1 MTWHYETTIAEVVHR
16 LRDDT
21 GESVWGVENRGFDA
35 DHDAARG
42 TESVLLPTG
51 ETEVLLVD
59 PLPGGFVLD
68 AVRAVHG
75 LTEAE
80 IHTLLRGCFAEL
92 AAVGDQASRLG
103 LDCFALDA
111 EGRPRLIPGVRH
123 RLETSVRRAIGE
135 LVYHAAYGSPWSEA
149 LLPVD
154 VALAERS
161 AQLRALVAD
170 LLDDDPVPP
179 SGGEAGVAAAVAEV
193 SAQLG
198 TLPAPV
204 PLPLVPA
211 SRDLDPAQAITARLR
226 AAPAQVPTPQ
236 GDAADRPGPGDV
248 GARPGERSGR
258 LGAAAALR
266 AAAASHARRSRS
278 RRGER
283 TCRSGRPPR
292 RPESTR
298 SSWWTRLRM
307 RGGPVRW
314 GIAASIIVAVLG
326 GLLVAWSTAETP
338 PAGPEQ
344 AAAQRPPAGSGDGAG
359 DEDPTDEDV
368 IDRLGD
374 LCAERARALGA
385 GDGDALAAL
394 TVPGSSAAAADEL
407 IDLSAYAGGTYTV
420 TVGDVTVVERTDT
433 GIRVAARMTS
443 SAESG
448 GQGERLA
455 AEDVVCTLTEHE
467 VAGGIAEVAEV

>member
-35 DHDAARG
+35 DHDATLG

-135 LVYHAAYGSPWSEA
+135 LIYHAAHGTPWAEA

-154 VALAERS
+154 VALAENS
-161 AQLRALVAD
+161 AELRDLVAG
-170 LLDDDPVPP
+170 LLDDDPIPR
-179 SGGEAGVAAAVAEV
+179 SGGEAEVAAAIAEV
-193 SAQLG
+193 APQLG
-198 TLPAPV
+198 RLPTPV

-211 SRDLDPAQAITARLR
+211 ARDLDPAQAITARLR
-226 AAPAQVPTPQ
+226 AAPAQAPAPKSGT
-236 GDAADRPGPGDV
+236 AKPGDV
-248 GARPGERSGR
+248 GAGPGERSGR

-266 AAAASHARRSRS
+266 AAATARASRS
-278 RRGER
+278 RPDRGER
-283 TCRSGRPPR
+283 TRLRPRTPRSSPR
-292 RPESTR
+292 RPGSTP
-298 SSWWTRLRM
+298 SSWRARLRM
-307 RGGPVRW
+307 RGSPVRW
-314 GIAASIIVAVLG
+314 GIAASIVVAVLG
-326 GLLVAWSTAETP
+326 GLLIVWSAADSR

-344 AAAQRPPAGSGDGAG
+344 AAAQHPPASAGDGAG
-359 DEDPTDEDV
+359 NEGPTDEDV
-368 IDRLGD
+368 IDRLGE
-374 LCAERARALGA
+374 LCSERAAALSA

-420 TVGDVTVVERTDT
+420 NVEDVAVVERTDS
-433 GIRVAARMTS
+433 GIRVAARMTT
-443 SAESG
+443 SAKIG
-448 GQGERLA
+448 GEEERFG
-455 AEDVVCTLTEHE
+455 AEDVVFTL
-467 VAGGIAEVAEV
+467 A

>member
-35 DHDAARG
+35 DHDATLG

-179 SGGEAGVAAAVAEV
+179 SGGEAGWQPPSPRYLRSWALFPHRCRCRSSRPPATSIRRRRSPLGCGPLPRGSRPRRAA
-193 SAQLG
+193 
-198 TLPAPV
+198 LPIGRGRAMSAPV
-204 PLPLVPA
+204 RGALRSPWRRSGPACRGRFTRASIPVEAWGADPQVGSATATSGIHPILVV
-211 SRDLDPAQAITARLR
+211 DQ
-226 AAPAQVPTPQ
+226 
-236 GDAADRPGPGDV
+236 AADER
-248 GARPGERSGR
+248 RSGA
-258 LGAAAALR
+258 LG
-266 AAAASHARRSRS
+266 HRRVD
-278 RRGER
+278 RR
-283 TCRSGRPPR
+283 R
-292 RPESTR
+292 RPR
-298 SSWWTRLRM
+298 
-307 RGGPVRW
+307 
-314 GIAASIIVAVLG
+314 

-338 PAGPEQ
+338 PPGPEQ

-420 TVGDVTVVERTDT
+420 TVEDVTVVERTDT
-433 GIRVAARMTS
+433 GIRVAARMTT
-443 SAESG
+443 SAEIG
-448 GQGERLA
+448 GQEERFE
-455 AEDVVCTLTEHE
+455 AEDVVFTLTEHE
-467 VAGGIAEVAEV
+467 GAWRIAEVAEV